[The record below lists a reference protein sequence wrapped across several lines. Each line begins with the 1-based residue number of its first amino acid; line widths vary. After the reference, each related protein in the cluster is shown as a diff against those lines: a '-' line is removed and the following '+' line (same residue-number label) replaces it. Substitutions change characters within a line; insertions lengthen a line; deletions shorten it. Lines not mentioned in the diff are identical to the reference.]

1 MATEHRTDYHAG
13 LVAALKTKYDD
24 QFEFMETL
32 KEMILGEKPP
42 RLDAVVL
49 KKDPDQHLT
58 DEIGCFFL
66 EHNVFE
72 FKGYGDG
79 ISINDI
85 FKIEGYALF
94 YMTRNPEIIH
104 SPPLKRRRNAY
115 IILHMHFA
123 YERP

>member
-1 MATEHRTDYHAG
+1 MAEEHKTDYHAG

-24 QFEFMETL
+24 QYDFMETI

-49 KKDPDQHLT
+49 KKDPGQHLA

-79 ISINDI
+79 ISINDV
-85 FKIEGYALF
+85 
-94 YMTRNPEIIH
+94 
-104 SPPLKRRRNAY
+104 
-115 IILHMHFA
+115 
-123 YERP
+123 